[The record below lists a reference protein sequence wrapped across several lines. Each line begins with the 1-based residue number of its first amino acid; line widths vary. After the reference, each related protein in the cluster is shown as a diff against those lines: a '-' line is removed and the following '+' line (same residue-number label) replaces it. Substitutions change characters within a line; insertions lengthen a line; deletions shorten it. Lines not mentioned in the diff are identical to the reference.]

1 MKKERAF
8 LIDGNSF
15 CYRAFYAIRSL
26 RTATGRPTNAIY
38 GFFTMLQ
45 KLITEEKPDYL
56 AASFDLKAETF
67 RKKRY
72 EAYKAHRKPM
82 PEELSEQMPTI
93 KTLLGLYRIPIFE
106 KEGYEADDLLATVSK
121 KLSERGLTVYIVTGD
136 KDILQLVNDHIF
148 VYNTHPG
155 GLIFDEKKV
164 KERFGVEP
172 GRMIDL
178 IGLCGDSS
186 DNIPGV
192 PGIGEKTAVELL
204 QKFGT
209 LERVLSNAD
218 RIDGASRRKSLKE
231 YAEQA
236 RLSRELATV
245 DQDVPVEFSLEALR
259 RNEPDREGLY
269 ALFKELEFRTLLS
282 QFAERQ
288 KGNVHYELIRTEEA
302 FERFRKKLSRVKRFA
317 FDFETTSED
326 ALLAEPVGVSFSW
339 EEGEAHYL
347 SFGKKDL
354 GASRVLEALRGVLE
368 DPSIEKVGQNIKYE
382 MILLARKGIHLE
394 GISFDTMIAS
404 YLLNP
409 SKPNHNLGE
418 IALEYLDFKK
428 TSISEL
434 IGKGSSQSSMAEV
447 PIEKVVQYACE
458 DSDVTF
464 RLSRLLGKKLRE
476 KDLEELFEK
485 MELPLVDVL
494 ASMEQAGISID
505 VPYLTRLSEE
515 MEKKLKI
522 LTQEIYKMADSE
534 FNLNSPKQ
542 LQEVLFKKLKLPI
555 LKRTKTGPSTDA
567 WVLEHLAPIHPLP
580 KTMVHYRELS
590 KLKST
595 YVDTLPGLVNPKTHR
610 IHTSFN
616 QTVTATGRLSS
627 SDPNLQNI
635 PIRTEEGKKI
645 RKAFVPRQTGWIL
658 VSFDYSQIELR
669 VLAHLSKD
677 ETLREAFR
685 KGEDIHRLTASLIYG
700 VEENEVD
707 ETMRDTAKTV
717 NFGIIYGMSAFGLS
731 RDLGID
737 VAQAQSFIVAYFE
750 RYPKVKRYIEHQIET
765 AQSEGY
771 VSTLFNRRRD
781 LSEIRSKNA
790 SERQFGERIAVN
802 APIQGTA
809 SDLLKIAMIAI
820 YRELEKR
827 GAKAQMVVQVHDEL
841 LFDMPEEEDEMLTP
855 MIVEKME
862 QVARLSVPIQVT
874 VKRGENW
881 LEME

>member
-26 RTATGRPTNAIY
+26 STSTGRPTNAIY
-38 GFFTMLQ
+38 GFISMLQ
-45 KLITEEKPDYL
+45 KLVAEETPEYL
-56 AASFDLKAETF
+56 AASFDLKGETF

-72 EAYKAHRKPM
+72 EAYKIHRKPM
-82 PEELSEQMPTI
+82 PEELVEQIPTI

-121 KLSERGLTVYIVTGD
+121 KLSEEGLTVYIVTGD
-136 KDILQLVNDHIF
+136 KDILQLVSDDIF
-148 VYNTHPG
+148 VYNTHQE
-155 GLIFDEKKV
+155 GLIYDEKKV
-164 KERFGVEP
+164 KERYGVQPE
-172 GRMIDL
+172 RMVDL
-178 IGLCGDSS
+178 IGLCGDQS

-209 LERVLSNAD
+209 LEKVLSSAD
-218 RIDGASRRKSLKE
+218 RMDNATRRKNLKE
-231 YAEQA
+231 YASQA
-236 RLSRELATV
+236 RLSKELAKV
-245 DQDVPVEFSLEALR
+245 DRDVPVEFSLETLR
-259 RNEPDREGLY
+259 LQSPDREGLY
-269 ALFKELEFRTLLS
+269 ALFKELEFRSLVS
-282 QFAERQ
+282 QFAPRQ
-288 KGNVHYELIRTEEA
+288 EANVHYRLIQTEEA
-302 FERFRKKLSRVKRFA
+302 FEHFQRKLTGVKRFA

-326 ALLAEPVGVSFSW
+326 AFIAEPVGVSFSW
-339 EEGEAHYL
+339 AVGEAFYL
-347 SFGKKDL
+347 SFGKR
-354 GASRVLEALRGVLE
+354 GLEASKVLKRLQGLFE
-368 DPSIEKVGQNIKYE
+368 DTSVEKVGQNIKYE
-382 MILLARKGIHLE
+382 MILLARNGIHLQ
-394 GISFDTMIAS
+394 GVFFDTMIAS

-418 IALEYLDFKK
+418 IALEYLDLKK
-428 TSISEL
+428 TPITEL
-434 IGKGSSQSSMAEV
+434 IGKGVSQKSMAEV
-447 PIEKVVQYACE
+447 PLTQLVQYACE

-464 RLSRLLGKKLRE
+464 RLSRLLEKKLRE
-476 KDLEELFEK
+476 KDLEGLFEK
-485 MELPLVDVL
+485 VELPLVDVL

-505 VPYLTRLSEE
+505 APYLKSLSEE
-515 MEKKLKI
+515 MGKKLKK
-522 LTQEIYKMADSE
+522 LTQQIHGMADCE

-542 LQEVLFKKLKLPI
+542 LREILFKKLKLPI

-567 WVLEHLAPIHPLP
+567 WVLENLAPIHPLP
-580 KTMVHYRELS
+580 QTMVQYRELS

-595 YVDTLPGLVNPKTHR
+595 YVDTLPELVNPKTHKV
-610 IHTSFN
+610 HTSFN

-635 PIRTEEGKKI
+635 PIRTEEGKRI
-645 RKAFVPRQTGWIL
+645 RKAFVPRQKGWIL

-669 VLAHLSKD
+669 VLTHLSKD

-700 VEENEVD
+700 VEEDEVD
-707 ETMRDTAKTV
+707 EAMRDTAKTV

-737 VAQAQSFIVAYFE
+737 VTQARAFIDAYFE
-750 RYPKVKRYIEHQIET
+750 RYPKVKSYIERQIET
-765 AQSEGY
+765 AKAVGY
-771 VSTLFNRRRD
+771 VSTLFNRRRT
-781 LSEIRSKNA
+781 LSEIRSKNL

-809 SDLLKIAMIAI
+809 SDLIKIAMIAI
-820 YRELEKR
+820 HRELKKQ
-827 GAKAQMVVQVHDEL
+827 GAKTQMVVQVHDEL
-841 LFDMPEEEDEMLTP
+841 LFDMPEEEDKEFTP

-862 QVARLSVPIQVT
+862 QVTKLSVPIKVT
-874 VKRGENW
+874 VKRGKNW
-881 LEME
+881 LEMT